1 MPWPRLNMTLAWW
14 HVLIQTQQQ
23 RHQRGL
29 HIQYTP
35 LPEYFDS
42 LSLFIFVAFCFSF
55 ETKSRTLE
63 SFGIED
69 GSTAGSRDQYIFTL
83 FRVPHELVNGVKK

>member
-1 MPWPRLNMTLAWW
+1 MTLAWW

-23 RHQRGL
+23 QHQKGL

-42 LSLFIFVAFCFSF
+42 LLLFIVVAFCERSYLL
-55 ETKSRTLE
+55 RPTLE
-63 SFGIED
+63 FIGIKG

-83 FRVPHELVNGVKK
+83 FRVPHELVNGVRK